1 MVMMIIVII
10 GTFKRWSELLRIK
23 ERVQDVW
30 GEMVI
35 APIEGETCVL
45 PVKPQLSAQEK
56 QATEKWT

>member
-1 MVMMIIVII
+1 
-10 GTFKRWSELLRIK
+10 
-23 ERVQDVW
+23 VQDVW

-45 PVKPQLSAQEK
+45 PLKPQLSVQEK